1 MGKKKY
7 NGFIKGIYEN
17 GDIILETEENEIKIN
32 FLEIEKA
39 NIDPD
44 WAIGNN

>member
-1 MGKKKY
+1 MVPDVEQIS
-7 NGFIKGIYEN
+7 FDEN
-17 GDIILETEENEIKIN
+17 GIIILETEENQIKIN

-44 WAIGNN
+44 WAIENNQTK

>member
-7 NGFIKGIYEN
+7 NGFLKGVNEN
-17 GDIILETEENEIKIN
+17 GSIILETEESEIKIN

-44 WAIGNN
+44 WAIENN